1 MIYVCMCV
9 TKIIFFCSPNFLLL
23 MTVSNFIKYLHPIIQ
38 SLDCHQKVEQD
49 VQRRCGSITSPRVD
63 AMKSWARALGCPENC
78 EGSCCHGALFHEYVY
93 TKWGLDDPNL
103 VNISQMKNPNN
114 ILTNLPQFSTTMCQN
129 AWGPK
134 AHATLVVYPTIGSIS
149 DFPAV
154 PFGGIC
160 YIVPWRLIS

>member
-1 MIYVCMCV
+1 MIYVCMCA

-23 MTVSNFIKYLHPIIQ
+23 IIQ
-38 SLDCHQKVEQD
+38 SSNRWIANQKVEQD
-49 VQRRCGSITSPRVD
+49 VQVQRRGSITSSRVD

-134 AHATLVVYPTIGSIS
+134 AHATLVVYPTSGSIS

-160 YIVPWRLIS
+160 